1 MVTFIAQCVSNSYK
15 DLTLYK
21 YVNNT
26 FSLKKSTTIENLKND
41 INVESSLIFLIPSS
55 LVSSY
60 KNING
65 NGKNA
70 EAIFLSDNEDN
81 VVDNISNVTFKIS
94 NDLGYL
100 VDRNIIN
107 SINNELSLVRSKVYI
122 YPDYL
127 LFKGDDDL
135 VHLNKDRAIVNHID
149 GTGTSIDK
157 DYLQEYINIVRAD
170 TDFQPKFYTTN
181 DDESDKSIELVDLSK
196 LHINFIESHKK
207 NVNLFNFKYSLA
219 SIISKSNF
227 SMAQVSILMACLL
240 ILFIIPSLITGSM
253 KDKTEAYKN
262 ETAYLFNEVSNNVN
276 RIVEPRSQIDALL
289 GKQASSKNKIK
300 IPNIDFIYKLGGKY
314 VESINVDF
322 QKNIATIVIS
332 EMPSMQLSLIN
343 SMGGTFGIKII
354 DQNLTEASNTA
365 SGTIEISFPNE

>member
-15 DLTLYK
+15 DLILYK

-65 NGKNA
+65 NDKNA

-81 VVDNISNVTFKIS
+81 VVDNISNVTFKVS

-100 VDRNIIN
+100 INRNTIN
-107 SINNELSLVRSKVYI
+107 SINNALSLVRSKVYI

-127 LFKGDDDL
+127 LYKGDGDL
-135 VHLNKDRAIVNHID
+135 VYLNKDRAIVNHID

-170 TDFQPKFYTTN
+170 AEFQPKFYTTN
-181 DDESDKSIELVDLSK
+181 DDEIDKSIEFIDLSK
-196 LHINFIESHKK
+196 LHINFIESHEK
-207 NVNLFNFKYSLA
+207 NANLFNFKYSLA

-227 SMAQVSILMACLL
+227 SMAQISMLMACFL
-240 ILFIIPSLITGSM
+240 ILFIVPSLITAGI
-253 KDKTEAYKN
+253 KNKTEAYKT

-343 SMGGTFGIKII
+343 SMGSTFGIKVI

>member
-26 FSLKKSTTIENLKND
+26 FSLKKTTTIENLKND
-41 INVESSLIFLIPSS
+41 INIESSLIFLIPSS

-65 NGKNA
+65 SGKNA
-70 EAIFLSDNEDN
+70 EAIFLSENEDN
-81 VVDNISNVTFKIS
+81 VVDNISNVTFKVS

-100 VDRNIIN
+100 INRNIIN
-107 SINNELSLVRSKVYI
+107 SINNALSLVRSKVYI

-127 LFKGDDDL
+127 LYKGDGDL
-135 VHLNKDRAIVNHID
+135 VYLNKDRAIVNHID

-170 TDFQPKFYTTN
+170 TEFQPKFYTTN
-181 DDESDKSIELVDLSK
+181 DDEIDKSIEFIDLSK
-196 LHINFIESHKK
+196 LHINFIESHEK
-207 NVNLFNFKYSLA
+207 NANLFNFKYSLA

-240 ILFIIPSLITGSM
+240 ILFIMPSLITGGI
-253 KDKTEAYKN
+253 KNKTEAYKR

-343 SMGGTFGIKII
+343 SMGNTFGIKVI
-354 DQNLTEASNTA
+354 DQNLTEGSNTA
-365 SGTIEISFPNE
+365 SGTIKISFPNE